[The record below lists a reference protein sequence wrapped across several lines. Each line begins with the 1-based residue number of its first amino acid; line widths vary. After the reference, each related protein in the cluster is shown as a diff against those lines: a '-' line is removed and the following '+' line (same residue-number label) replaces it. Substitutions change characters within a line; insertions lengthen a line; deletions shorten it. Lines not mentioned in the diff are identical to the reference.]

1 LIKDDAAGA
10 LVAWSGKELLRAVE
24 RLHCESL
31 CFEESREGFQ
41 ESGLV
46 IDKKNH
52 FGLLHKFSGTM
63 GS

>member
-1 LIKDDAAGA
+1 LIENDASGTR
-10 LVAWSGKELLRAVE
+10 VAWSIKEFLRAIE
-24 RLHCESL
+24 RLHCEPL

-41 ESGLV
+41 ERRLV

-52 FGLLHKFSGTM
+52 FGLLHKFSGVM